1 MGVGQMTKRV
11 LICDDSILM
20 RKLVADTLLADGWTI
35 VGEANNGREAVEMY
49 QELRP
54 DAVTMDIVMPHYDG
68 LFALPRIL
76 QQDPEAKVVVVS
88 ALAQT
93 KMISEAIRA
102 GAQDFIVKPFMPEQ
116 LQQTL
121 SRCVE
126 AAATAV

>member
-1 MGVGQMTKRV
+1 MPKRV

-20 RKLVADTLLADGWTI
+20 RKLVADTLVADGWTI
-35 VGEANNGREAVEMY
+35 CGEAGDGREAVSQYEK
-49 QELRP
+49 LRP

-76 QQDPEAKVVVVS
+76 QVDRDAKVVVVS

-121 SRCVE
+121 ARCALQEEV
-126 AAATAV
+126 AV

>member
-1 MGVGQMTKRV
+1 MTKRV
-11 LICDDSILM
+11 LICDDSLLM
-20 RKLVADTLLADGWTI
+20 RKLVADTLSADGWTI
-35 VGEANNGREAVEMY
+35 VGEASNGREAVDLYERL
-49 QELRP
+49 QP

-121 SRCVE
+121 SRCVDVST
-126 AAATAV
+126 AAV

>member
-1 MGVGQMTKRV
+1 MTKRV

-20 RKLVADTLLADGWTI
+20 RKLVADTLIADGWTI
-35 VGEANNGREAVEMY
+35 AGEASNGREAVEQY
-49 QELRP
+49 QQLQP

-68 LFALPRIL
+68 LYALPRIL
-76 QQDPEAKVVVVS
+76 QHDPSAKVVVVS

-121 SRCVE
+121 ARCLISE
-126 AAATAV
+126 AALV

>member
-1 MGVGQMTKRV
+1 MSKRV

-20 RKLVADTLLADGWTI
+20 RKLVADTLIADGWTV
-35 VGEANNGREAVEMY
+35 VGEASDGREAVEQY
-49 QELRP
+49 QKLRP
-54 DAVTMDIVMPHYDG
+54 DAVTMDIVMPHFDG
-68 LFALPRIL
+68 LYALPRIL
-76 QQDPEAKVVVVS
+76 EHDTDAKIVVVS

-121 SRCVE
+121 SRCL
-126 AAATAV
+126 AAETASV

>member
-1 MGVGQMTKRV
+1 MNKRV

-20 RKLVADTLLADGWTI
+20 RKMVADTLVADGWT
-35 VGEANNGREAVEMY
+35 VAGEASNGQQAVEQY
-49 QELRP
+49 QSLQP
-54 DAVTMDIVMPHYDG
+54 DAVTMDIVMPETDG
-68 LFALPRIL
+68 LYALPRIIDL
-76 QQDPEAKVVVVS
+76 NPDAKVVVVS

-121 SRCVE
+121 ARCLPN
-126 AAATAV
+126 AN

>member
-1 MGVGQMTKRV
+1 MTKRV
-11 LICDDSILM
+11 LICDDSLLM
-20 RKLVADTLLADGWTI
+20 RKLVADTLLADGWI
-35 VGEANNGREAVEMY
+35 VVGEASNGREAVEMY
-49 QELRP
+49 ESLKP

-76 QQDPEAKVVVVS
+76 QNDPDAKVVVVS

-126 AAATAV
+126 LQTSAV

>member
-1 MGVGQMTKRV
+1 MSKRV
-11 LICDDSILM
+11 LICDDSMLM
-20 RKLVADTLLADGWTI
+20 RKLVGDTLIADGWTI
-35 VGEANNGREAVEMY
+35 VGEASNGREAVEMY
-49 QELRP
+49 ETLRP

-68 LFALPRIL
+68 LYALPRIL
-76 QQDPEAKVVVVS
+76 QHDAGAKVVVVS

-121 SRCVE
+121 SRCLL
-126 AAATAV
+126 ADSLAL

>member
-1 MGVGQMTKRV
+1 MSKRV

-20 RKLVADTLLADGWTI
+20 RKLVADTLIADGWTV
-35 VGEANNGREAVEMY
+35 VGEASDGREAVEQY
-49 QELRP
+49 QKLQP
-54 DAVTMDIVMPHYDG
+54 DAVTMDIVMPYFDG
-68 LFALPRIL
+68 LYALPRIL
-76 QQDPEAKVVVVS
+76 EHDTGAKVVVVS

-121 SRCVE
+121 SRCL
-126 AAATAV
+126 AAETASV